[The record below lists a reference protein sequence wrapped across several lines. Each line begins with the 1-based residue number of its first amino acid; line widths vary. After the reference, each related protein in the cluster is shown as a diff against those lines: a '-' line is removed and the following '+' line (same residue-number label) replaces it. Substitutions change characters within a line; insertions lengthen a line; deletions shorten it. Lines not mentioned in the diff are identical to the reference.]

1 MNNPLQQLDQ
11 SSIHQ
16 QRRGIALMLVMVAI
30 LVTGGMAIAYFGSRD
45 NSIAISSNVEAST
58 RARAVAES
66 GLDLA
71 IAILETDTNWRTN
84 HVEGVLLSNFALG
97 GGSITL
103 TLLDSD
109 TSYPPTETTMK
120 VQISVLAEVED
131 LFQSAIANATVTP
144 NDSNFDVDLSEFAIF
159 AQSLIEIDDLASLQ
173 HWSASP
179 ISLLQQSLQMG
190 TLATSPMSVLI
201 NSSSQLDELDLY
213 TTSGASSMVTT
224 SALNVLE
231 MTDAPPFPSSPPAPL
246 TGLELDVT
254 ETSSLDANAAK
265 RRSPQTTPGNS
276 SANYG
281 FGSGQ
286 IDVQTGTYVL
296 DDLTLIS
303 GETLAIHGDVT
314 ISILGD
320 LVLHHTAI
328 LIDDDASLTL
338 HIDGNVSV
346 VTSYLGNSNQSTESY
361 MDPGNLQLYG
371 HNVSQW
377 TFSGLTTLKGE
388 IYAPES
394 DLEVR
399 GMTTICGRIAADEV
413 TLRGA
418 SRLLYDPLLDNGGY
432 ADINSSLYDDNG
444 DLYPELLQL
453 TSLDPSLIDAIQ
465 QSLTVLD
472 DGFENQYVNDWLSS
486 PTARINDVIYVL
498 LVYGVDPHRWEELAS
513 EAHWAND
520 SDDDDRNHVY
530 SVYARANEE

>member
-1 MNNPLQQLDQ
+1 
-11 SSIHQ
+11 
-16 QRRGIALMLVMVAI
+16 MLVMVAI
-30 LVTGGMAIAYFGSRD
+30 LVVGGMAVAYFGSRD
-45 NSIAISSNVEAST
+45 NSIAISTNVEAST

-66 GLDLA
+66 GLDLT
-71 IAILETDTNWRTN
+71 IAILETDSNWRTN
-84 HVEGVLLSNFALG
+84 HVDGVLLSDFSLG
-97 GGSITL
+97 EGLITL
-103 TLLDSD
+103 TLIDSD
-109 TSYPPTETTMK
+109 TSLPPTESTMN
-120 VQISVLAEVED
+120 VQISVLAEVD
-131 LFQSAIANATVTP
+131 NLFQSAKAIATVTP

-159 AQSLIEIDDLASLQ
+159 AQSSIEIDGLASLQ
-173 HWSASP
+173 YWSASP
-179 ISLLQQSLQMG
+179 ISLQQQSLLLG
-190 TLATSPMSVLI
+190 TLATSPMSVLV
-201 NSSSQLDELDLY
+201 NSSNQVEVLDLY
-213 TTSGASSMVTT
+213 TTSNASSMVTT
-224 SALNVLE
+224 SELNLQE
-231 MTDAPPFPSSPPAPL
+231 MTDTPPFPSSPPAPL
-246 TGLELDVT
+246 TGLALLVT
-254 ETSSLDANAAK
+254 EDSPPDSNV
-265 RRSPQTTPGNS
+265 RRRGSPQTTTGNS
-276 SANYG
+276 SANIG
-281 FGSGQ
+281 FGSEQ
-286 IDVQTGTYVL
+286 IDVQSGTYVL
-296 DDLTLIS
+296 DDLSLTS
-303 GETLAIHGDVT
+303 GESLVIHGDVT
-314 ISILGD
+314 LSVTGD
-320 LVLHHTAI
+320 FVLRHAAI
-328 LIDDDASLTL
+328 LIDDDASLTI
-338 HIDGNVSV
+338 HIGGNVSV

-361 MDPGNLQLYG
+361 MDPSNLQMFG
-371 HNVSQW
+371 HNVTHW

-394 DLEVR
+394 DVEAR
-399 GMTTICGRIAADEV
+399 GITTICGRIAADEV